1 MKNIKDLLKT
11 DLDIDISSVETNSK
25 CVIQGSLFVAVNG
38 FFINHE
44 EFIDDAIRRGASC
57 IIVSEDYDKDIS
69 IPYIKVKNVNDVL
82 FSILDKFYDNIFSKF
97 YIVGI
102 TGTDGKTTSAIIAS
116 KITDSAYIGTNGIYY
131 KNYKFSTNNTTPDT
145 VSLYKSFDK
154 LYKLGA
160 RRVIMEVSSEALLHD
175 RCHSINFDIACLTNV
190 SEDHLNIHKTLDNYI
205 KCKES
210 LFKKVKEN
218 GFSILNSD
226 SKYFDRF
233 MSVSKGTIITYGEN
247 NSDYNISNIDLN
259 NNSFTISNKYNIK
272 SNLPFKYNMYNIC
285 LAFIIGILLKNN
297 PNKLINSISKI
308 KSIDGRTETLNFGQD
323 YTIILDYA
331 HTLNAIKNL
340 VLSVKDKYKKVFV
353 ITGAAGGREKEKRCK
368 IGNFLLSNTYLTIF
382 TMDDPRFESVDS
394 IIDDMISRSTSKNY
408 LRINDRK
415 DAIYKGLSLCKKS
428 DVILIIGKGRD
439 NYMYIED
446 KKIPY
451 SDYDVIKN
459 YFDK

>member
-297 PNKLINSISKI
+297 PNKLISSISKI

>member
-297 PNKLINSISKI
+297 PNKLISSISKI

-415 DAIYKGLSLCKKS
+415 DAIYKGLSLCRKS

>member
-1 MKNIKDLLKT
+1 MKNIKDLIKT

-44 EFIDDAIRRGASC
+44 EFIDDAVRRGASC

>member
-297 PNKLINSISKI
+297 PNKLISSISKI

-368 IGNFLLSNTYLTIF
+368 IGDFLLSNTYLTIF

>member
-44 EFIDDAIRRGASC
+44 EFIDDAIGRGASC

-259 NNSFTISNKYNIK
+259 NNSFTISNRYNIK

-297 PNKLINSISKI
+297 PNKLISSISKI

>member
-1 MKNIKDLLKT
+1 MKNIKDLIKT

-44 EFIDDAIRRGASC
+44 EFIDDAIGRGASC

-102 TGTDGKTTSAIIAS
+102 AGTDGKTTSAIIAS

-297 PNKLINSISKI
+297 PNKLISSISKI

-368 IGNFLLSNTYLTIF
+368 IGDFLLSNTYLTIF

>member
-44 EFIDDAIRRGASC
+44 EFIDDAIGRGASC

-297 PNKLINSISKI
+297 PNKLISSISKI